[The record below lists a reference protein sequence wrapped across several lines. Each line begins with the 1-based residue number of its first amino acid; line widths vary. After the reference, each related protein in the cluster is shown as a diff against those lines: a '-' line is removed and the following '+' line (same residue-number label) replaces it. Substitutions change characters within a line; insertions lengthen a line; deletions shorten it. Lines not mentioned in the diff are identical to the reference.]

1 MPVRIR
7 IDVYVL
13 GVSLLTAM
21 SLVAQDYPKVEIPIG
36 FSFVNVHPG
45 ISSTPTVNPLTST
58 SSINIS
64 TFNIFGGGG
73 QFNVNI
79 GPVLGL
85 KADFMG
91 YTQGNGLRTKLT
103 NAGFP
108 IFGDVQG
115 NLFTYMFGPQ
125 FKKHSG
131 NWQPFGEALFG
142 GAHSKTFASIG
153 STITGTTTG
162 SASNNAFAMAF
173 GGGLDYR
180 VGRNVQI
187 RFAEVDYLYTR
198 FSINGAKNSHSQ
210 NNFRYVGGLNLTFGG
225 APPVPPTATCSA
237 NPATVTVG
245 EPVTVTARPGGFNPK
260 HTLTYAWSLTGGK
273 LENPSAATTKV
284 DTTGM
289 SDGTHT
295 ANATITD
302 PKGPKLRNVANCGA
316 NFNVNVPHNPPQ
328 VTCQANPTTVKSG
341 ETSTITANA
350 VSPDKAEITGY
361 TYSATAGTISGTGT
375 SATLDTTGLPGE
387 TVSVTVTA
395 TDSRGLT
402 GRCTTQVGVIAEI
415 KCVNIEDWG
424 ECTFE
429 KNPKKPWRVD
439 NDCKDTLDKLS
450 LRLQQMPNGK
460 LDIVGYTNQAE
471 VVKEQTL
478 GAQRS
483 VNVKYYLTTDGPN
496 KVDPSRV
503 QPRQGEAK
511 GQATHFY
518 FVPEGKLCG
527 GQVEEGTVVDESQVQ
542 PQSRTA
548 PAPKKKHKKAPA
560 EAPAQ

>member
-1 MPVRIR
+1 VRIR
-7 IDVYVL
+7 FGFYVL

-45 ISSTPTVNPLTST
+45 ISS
-58 SSINIS
+58 SSGINIS
-64 TFNIFGGGG
+64 SFNIFGGGG
-73 QFNVNI
+73 QFDVNI

-85 KADFMG
+85 KADLMG

-103 NAGFP
+103 NEGFP
-108 IFGDVQG
+108 IFGDVQS
-115 NLFTYMFGPQ
+115 NLFTYLFGPQ

-131 NWQPFGEALFG
+131 KLQPFGEALFG

-162 SASNNAFAMAF
+162 SGTNNAFAMAF
-173 GGGLDYR
+173 GGGLDYK

-198 FSINGAKNSHSQ
+198 FSINGANSNSQ

-225 APPVPPTATCSA
+225 APPVPPTASCSA
-237 NPATVTVG
+237 SPASVMVG
-245 EPVTVTARPGGFNPK
+245 EPVTVKATGANFNPK
-260 HTLTYAWSLTGGK
+260 HTLTYGWTDTGGK
-273 LENPSAATTKV
+273 LSSSNTQTATI
-284 DTTGM
+284 DTTGL
-289 SDGTHT
+289 SGGTYT

-302 PKGPKLRNVANCGA
+302 PKGPKHNNVANCGA
-316 NFNVNVPHNPPQ
+316 NYNVNVPHNPPQ

-341 ETSTITANA
+341 ETSTITASA
-350 VSPDKAEITGY
+350 VSPDKAEISSY
-361 TYSATAGTISGTGT
+361 AYSATAGTISGTGT
-375 SATLDTTGLPGE
+375 TATLDTTGLPGE

-402 GRCTTQVGVIAEI
+402 GNCTTQVGVTAEI
-415 KCVNIEDWG
+415 KCVSIEDWG

-450 LRLQQMPNGK
+450 LRLQQMPTGK
-460 LDIVGYTNQAE
+460 LEVVGYTDEKE
-471 VVKEQTL
+471 VVSEQTL
-478 GAQRS
+478 GAQRA

-496 KVDPSRV
+496 KSDANRIE
-503 QPRQGEAK
+503 PRQGGAK

-518 FVPEGKLCG
+518 FVADGALCS
-527 GQVEEGTVVDESQVQ
+527 GQAVEGTPVDESQVQ

-548 PAPKKKHKKAPA
+548 PAPTKKHKKAPA
-560 EAPAQ
+560 AAPPAQ